1 MSTRRSATDELSR
14 SITPGGLP
22 EAPPCPFCE
31 GTRTELQ
38 SAFGSQLSV
47 ATYWCRDCRSPFEF
61 MKWGAASGGTA
72 GEGPG
77 GEREGTPGA

>member
-1 MSTRRSATDELSR
+1 MSHPRSATDDLSR
-14 SITPGGLP
+14 SIAPGGLP

-31 GTRTELQ
+31 GTSTELQ

-61 MKWGAASGGTA
+61 MKWGPGRHA
-72 GEGPG
+72 GPG
-77 GEREGTPGA
+77 IG